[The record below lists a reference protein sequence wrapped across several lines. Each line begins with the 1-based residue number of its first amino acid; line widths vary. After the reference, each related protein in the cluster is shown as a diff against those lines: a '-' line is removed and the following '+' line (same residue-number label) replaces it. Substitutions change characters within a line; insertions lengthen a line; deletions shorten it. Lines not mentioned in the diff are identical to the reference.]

1 MSTHRDAAPEALIER
16 ITDLEIRLAY
26 QDRII
31 ASLDDV
37 VRAFTLR
44 VETLEQAL
52 ALLQASVT
60 NAPSADGPANEP
72 PPHY

>member
-1 MSTHRDAAPEALIER
+1 MSSDLHDILSER
-16 ITDLEIRLAY
+16 LTDLEIRLAY
-26 QDRII
+26 QDRVI
-31 ASLDDV
+31 AALDDV

-52 ALLQASVT
+52 TLLQASVQSH
-60 NAPSADGPANEP
+60 APAAGPANDP